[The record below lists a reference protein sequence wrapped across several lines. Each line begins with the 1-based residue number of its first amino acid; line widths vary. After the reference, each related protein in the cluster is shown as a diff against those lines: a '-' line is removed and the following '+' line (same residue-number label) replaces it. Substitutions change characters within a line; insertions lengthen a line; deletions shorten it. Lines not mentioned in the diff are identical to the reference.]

1 MVKNDKN
8 IQIIEE
14 QNKKINMLKLQL
26 ESVTNERDY
35 ILGNFRGTRRKLN
48 DIENSKGYKILEFFR
63 KIIRKILR
71 RG

>member
-1 MVKNDKN
+1 MDNN
-8 IQIIEE
+8 IKIIEE
-14 QNKKINMLKLQL
+14 QKKELNMLRLQL

-35 ILGNFRGTRRKLN
+35 ILGNFRGIRKKLSS
-48 DIENSKGYKILEFFR
+48 IENSKGYKILELFR